1 MMKPEKK
8 IMKFYSI
15 PPTGLEETFQE
26 GEIEGWNDHY
36 DAVEKWLPSVDEIRE
51 IIFKVLMNSES
62 EKRIITL
69 PAMASMEWTSRTIAE
84 KISKRLR
91 GEK

>member
-1 MMKPEKK
+1 MKPEKK

-36 DAVEKWLPSVDEIRE
+36 DAVEKWLPSDKEIDKIVFNIVCRE
-51 IIFKVLMNSES
+51 NPLNYQVGDK
-62 EKRIITL
+62 
-69 PAMASMEWTSRTIAE
+69 TIYRLFSNKIA
-84 KISKRLR
+84 KAISKRL
-91 GEK
+91 EIK

>member
-1 MMKPEKK
+1 MKPEKK

-36 DAVEKWLPSVDEIRE
+36 DAVEKWLPSVDEIETILTLTGYGSSIKEKAIAIANRLE
-51 IIFKVLMNSES
+51 IK
-62 EKRIITL
+62 
-69 PAMASMEWTSRTIAE
+69 
-84 KISKRLR
+84 
-91 GEK
+91 